1 MNIVYLYSEMMGY
14 QLSVIEYLAR
24 EKKIEFHI
32 FHECGIKK
40 KSAFKVPEIGR
51 VTYYDR
57 NAFSMTHKFQLIS
70 ELRPSLIYVSGWMYL
85 DDVMLCFRLRRKGY
99 KIVVGFDDIWHN
111 SLKQRFAKLF
121 APLVFQHVYSY
132 AWVAGPYQYDY
143 AANLGFDKKRIIFNC
158 LSADTGVFRVNNK
171 CSSDF
176 EVLKFVYVGRFSK
189 EKGVKVLL
197 EAWQTITLQFPHI
210 KLDLIGNGDLLNQI
224 ELPSNVEIFDFM
236 EPVLLSRKLEEYNC
250 AIIPSISEQWS
261 ISLHEFSL
269 KGLPIISSDI
279 VGAIPLFLIDSFNG
293 FTFKSNSVNDL
304 VKILIKFISLEDSKK
319 LEMSKN
325 SVLLSKRITTE
336 IAASSLFSIIDNE

>member
-1 MNIVYLYSEMMGY
+1 MGY
-14 QLSVIEYLAR
+14 QLSVIEYLVR
-24 EKKIEFHI
+24 EKGIEFHI
-32 FHECGIKK
+32 FHECGSKK
-40 KSAFKVPEIGR
+40 KSAYKVPEIER

-57 NAFSMTHKFQLIS
+57 EVFSLTRKLKFIS
-70 ELRPSLIYVSGWMYL
+70 ELKPSLIYVSGWMYL
-85 DDVMLCFRLRRKGY
+85 DDVILCFLLRRKGY
-99 KIVVGFDDIWHN
+99 KIIVGFDDIWHN

-121 APLVFQHVYSY
+121 APLILQRVYSY

-143 AANLGFDKKRIIFNC
+143 AVNLGFTKKNIIFNC
-158 LSADTGVFRVNNK
+158 LSADTSVFLVKNK
-171 CSSDF
+171 CINDF
-176 EVLKFVYVGRFSK
+176 KVLKFVYVGRFSE

-197 EAWQTITLQFPHI
+197 EAWHTITLQFPYV
-210 KLDLIGNGDLLNQI
+210 KLDMIGNGNILNQI

-236 EPVLLSRKLEEYNC
+236 EPELLSRKLEEYVC

-269 KGLPIISSDI
+269 KGLPVISSDI
-279 VGAIPLFLIDSFNG
+279 VGAIPLFLVDGFNG

-319 LEMSKN
+319 LEFSNN
-325 SVLLSKRITTE
+325 SLLLSKRITTE